1 MAENLNYK
9 VTYSYC
15 YSESVANCEKY
26 GRLYTWSAAKEA
38 CPEGWHLPTNAEFET
53 LLKAVG
59 GSSVAGTMLK
69 SKKGWYDGGH
79 GIDEY
84 GFNVLPAGG
93 HSSSGNFSLAGECAS
108 FWSATENREYYAYG
122 LGLCYYYENASM
134 FSNGSDKRLAFSVRC
149 LRGSN

>member
-84 GFNVLPAGG
+84 GFTVLPWAAATA
-93 HSSSGNFSLAGECAS
+93 LVP
-108 FWSATENREYYAYG
+108 SATRARTR
-122 LGLCYYYENASM
+122 
-134 FSNGSDKRLAFSVRC
+134 FSGVLQSTTMRAALTA
-149 LRGSN
+149 

>member
-84 GFNVLPAGG
+84 GFTVLPWAAALRKQAANI
-93 HSSSGNFSLAGECAS
+93 SSAKAVRLVIAKQ
-108 FWSATENREYYAYG
+108 YG
-122 LGLCYYYENASM
+122 LSW
-134 FSNGSDKRLAFSVRC
+134 
-149 LRGSN
+149 RGVF

>member
-84 GFNVLPAGG
+84 GFTVLPVGRSYSAGAFG
-93 HSSSGNFSLAGECAS
+93 YAGKYAA
-108 FWSATENREYYAYG
+108 FFSATESSEYSAYD
-122 LGLCYYYENASM
+122 LGLLYHYVSASL
-134 FSNGSDKRLAFSVRC
+134 SLSHKGRAYSVRC
-149 LRGSN
+149 LRD